1 MRRKGVMFM
10 DDTKQ
15 RNLMFIIIF
24 LIVAIFVSIAIRNN
38 SALNHLK
45 KSNQESNTTIEET
58 FEDGSSSINQYSN
71 TNTTNDLEDEPEEQ
85 KEETIKEERKINTNS
100 STKYYYSE
108 DDKYYLVL
116 TESKRRV
123 TNGTDATDHRYL
135 LNIDNYL
142 STESITGTY
151 SIDGNKITLM
161 VEAGCMDKD
170 GNFNCVIPD
179 GITIVK
185 KNNAINTM
193 TLDYSDNTIKL
204 GTVKLNIR

>member
-15 RNLMFIIIF
+15 RNLTFIIIF
-24 LIVAIFVSIAIRNN
+24 LILAIFVSIAVRNN
-38 SALNHLK
+38 PYLK
-45 KSNQESNTTIEET
+45 KSSEDEANASHIQEK
-58 FEDGSSSINQYSN
+58 FEDGSKNINQYKIV
-71 TNTTNDLEDEPEEQ
+71 PEEDTNIETETETQ
-85 KEETIKEERKINTNS
+85 EENKNEEKQIEDNS
-100 STKYYYSE
+100 STKHFYSK

-116 TESKRRV
+116 TESNRNYSNQEMGKKDYRF
-123 TNGTDATDHRYL
+123 L

-151 SIDGNKITLM
+151 EIKDNKITLNI
-161 VEAGCMDKD
+161 EAGCMDEK
-170 GNFNCVIPD
+170 GNFNCVMPD

-193 TLDYSDNTIKL
+193 TLDYSDNVIKL
-204 GTVKLNIR
+204 GNINLTIR

>member
-1 MRRKGVMFM
+1 M

-15 RNLMFIIIF
+15 RNLMFIVIF

-38 SALNHLK
+38 STFKDLK
-45 KSNQESNTTIEET
+45 KDKKETNTTVEET
-58 FEDGSSSINQYSN
+58 FQDGSSTINQYPN
-71 TNTTNDLEDEPEEQ
+71 TNTTTNNSVEKEIEEEKEQ
-85 KEETIKEERKINTNS
+85 EAKEEPKIETNS
-100 STKYYYSE
+100 STKYYYSQ

-123 TNGTDATDHRYL
+123 TNGNDTIDHRYL

-151 SIDGNKITLM
+151 SIDGNKITLT